1 MRKRNRIVEFYY
13 TMQQYMLTLIQA
25 DEQIDNKTCRQTGGQ
40 THRWRVRQKNTQ
52 RERQTNI

>member
-1 MRKRNRIVEFYY
+1 
-13 TMQQYMLTLIQA
+13 MQQYMLTLIQA

-40 THRWRVRQKNTQ
+40 THRWRDRQKNTQ